1 METPVVETPL
11 VETPLDNLEDFLDIL
26 KSKIQKGEI
35 KEEILK
41 KIGELKMLY
50 TFDKKF
56 NDTDKE
62 TEKYMKYFI
71 TGWYVHTQIL
81 GESEK

>member
-1 METPVVETPL
+1 M
-11 VETPLDNLEDFLDIL
+11 ETPLDNLEGFLDIL
-26 KSKIQKGEI
+26 KIKIQKGEI

-50 TFDKKF
+50 TFDKDFKEA
-56 NDTDKE
+56 DKE

-71 TGWYVHTQIL
+71 TGWYIHTQL
-81 GESEK
+81 LAEAEK